1 MQVEAIGGGNNND
14 IELTQQNSLSQS
26 DFLKLF
32 LAQLSFQDPLEP
44 VDNAEFLAQMAQF
57 SAVEQ
62 SRLLNSKID
71 SLLSMNSIDQ
81 AVSLIGK
88 TVEYQGIGSSATG
101 KVFSINFSE
110 AGPTFTIEVGNGEY
124 IDGVHLSEI
133 KVLTNL

>member
-1 MQVEAIGGGNNND
+1 MQVEAIGGGYNND
-14 IELTQQNSLSQS
+14 IEATQQNSLSQD
-26 DFLKLF
+26 DFIKLF

-62 SRLLNSKID
+62 SRELNSKVD
-71 SLLSMNSIDQ
+71 SLLSMNSVEQ

-88 TVEYQGIGSSATG
+88 TVEYQGIGSRATG
-101 KVFSINFSE
+101 KVFSIDFSE
-110 AGPTFTIEVGNGEY
+110 SGPTFTIEVGNGEY
-124 IDGVHLSEI
+124 INGVRLTEI